1 MDKIDF
7 SSDTTEAVPGAAFSV
22 ARSEG
27 GSTSARENALP
38 INLPPT
44 ATPSNA
50 SFATTPNQA
59 AFAGGTTNSS
69 GHPSEKFLYSTE
81 TFSQIPA
88 TLTGARYG
96 HASVSSPSAV
106 YFGGGYGASPY
117 PFELTIVDKYTYSN
131 DSISRSPSSNLSDA
145 RYNLTAVGNETHGYF
160 GGGNYQSTLKT
171 VVERIVYSND
181 SESRIPGA
189 NLSYRRREL
198 SACGNLTAGYFI
210 GGFNNNDNPTT
221 PERVASNVDKLTY
234 ASDTSQAV
242 PGAFTPV
249 GVHDNN
255 STGSPS
261 VGYIGGGTKLPSD
274 TGKQFD
280 KLTYSTDTTAAAPSI
295 NFPSSETNYGAV
307 SNLSDAYFVINN
319 PAVLKLS
326 FASDTL
332 STTPSGS
339 STTQRKVG
347 SGGRDNGIGLV
358 PNIL

>member
-22 ARSEG
+22 ARAEG

-59 AFAGGTTNSS
+59 AFAGGTTNSTQ
-69 GHPSEKFLYSTE
+69 PSEKFLYSTE

-160 GGGNYQSTLKT
+160 GGGNYQSNYKSI
-171 VVERIVYSND
+171 VDRITFS
-181 SESRIPGA
+181 SGSRSRIPGA
-189 NLSYRRREL
+189 DLSVGRRQL

-210 GGFNNNDNPTT
+210 GGFNNSSSPSDQ
-221 PERVASNVDKLTY
+221 SDVDKLTY
-234 ASDTSQAV
+234 ASDTAAAV
-242 PGAFTPV
+242 PGAFTPAAV
-249 GVHDNN
+249 YDHN

-261 VGYIGGGTKLPSD
+261 VGYIGGGAKSPSD
-274 TGKQFD
+274 IEQQFD
-280 KLTYSTDTTAAAPSI
+280 KLTYATDTTAAAPALT
-295 NFPSSETNYGAV
+295 FPTYETNYGAV

-339 STTQRKVG
+339 STTQREVG
-347 SGGRDNGIGLV
+347 SGGRDNGIGLT